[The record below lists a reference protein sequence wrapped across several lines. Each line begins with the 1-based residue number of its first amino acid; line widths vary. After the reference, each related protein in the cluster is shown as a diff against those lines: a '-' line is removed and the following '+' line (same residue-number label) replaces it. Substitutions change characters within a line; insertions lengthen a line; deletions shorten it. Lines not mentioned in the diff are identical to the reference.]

1 MKLVGGKEASR
12 GFLYQGFAS
21 VLEALTDKN
30 KWDKIYIEF
39 PTSNDKVDIALGAA
53 NKVIKSI
60 QVKSTINT
68 FSKSDIMVW
77 LRDLIADIDAP
88 EYELCLIGQC
98 EKSAITFKNSIE
110 KFYNNTLD
118 NTAVKSLDGFST
130 DLLRNKRINFVIL
143 PFEIEVLEKIVRDSL
158 HKYISYS
165 NQMLS
170 FDQISFIASATV
182 NDQMISSTHGDGID
196 RKKFDEELEKRIFLI
211 ADKYSP
217 KRISIAVT
225 SFPRGAVHLEDKTMC
240 LSLVDKF
247 DGRNLKSGYD
257 WNNDIYPM
265 LRDFLI
271 SNTKNEHAYQV
282 FLDTH
287 ASLAFAAG
295 YVLDSKSGI
304 NVFPIQKTA
313 MNGTKLW
320 DVKLSSKKSYSNWS
334 ISHEELEENQ
344 FDTALILNVTRPIYK
359 DVLEYIKENNLSIG
373 RIINCTPNEGGAT
386 NFSIENGNHAAT
398 LANSI
403 YSAIAQRSTVER
415 RATLHIF
422 AAAPNAFMF
431 FLGQISRGFGKCVL
445 YEYDFEQRDSC
456 SYAESISFRD

>member
-1 MKLVGGKEASR
+1 MGGKEASR

-98 EKSAITFKNSIE
+98 EKSAITFKSSIE
-110 KFYNNTLD
+110 KLYNNTLD

-445 YEYDFEQRDSC
+445 YEYDFEQQDSC
-456 SYAESISFRD
+456 SYSESISFKD

>member
-1 MKLVGGKEASR
+1 MGGREASR
-12 GFLYQGFAS
+12 GFLYQAFAS
-21 VLEALTDKN
+21 VLEAMCQKN
-30 KWDKIYIEF
+30 WDRIYIEF
-39 PTSNDKVDIALGAA
+39 KSDDDKVDIALEE
-53 NKVIKSI
+53 NSKIFKSI

-68 FSKSDIMVW
+68 FSKNSLEKW
-77 LRDLIADIDAP
+77 LQDLINDDVGAN
-88 EYELCLIGQC
+88 EFELFLIGQC
-98 EKSAITFKNSIE
+98 NNDALTFINSID
-110 KFYNNTLD
+110 KLQKNKLD
-118 NTAVKSLDGFST
+118 ATVQKSLQGFDTSIIQ
-130 DLLRNKRINFVIL
+130 DRKISFKHIPFDVKIL
-143 PFEIEVLEKIVRDSL
+143 ETLVRDSL
-158 HKYISYS
+158 LRYIS
-165 NQMLS
+165 NHNRMLT

-257 WNNDIYPM
+257 WNNDIYPL

-282 FLDTH
+282 FLDAH

-334 ISHEELEENQ
+334 ISHEEFEKNQ

-403 YSAIAQRSTVER
+403 YSAIAQRSTAER

-445 YEYDFEQRDSC
+445 YEYDFEQRDAC

>member
-1 MKLVGGKEASR
+1 MGGKEASR

-359 DVLEYIKENNLSIG
+359 DVIEYIKENNLSIG

-456 SYAESISFRD
+456 SYSESISFRD

>member
-1 MKLVGGKEASR
+1 MGGKEASR

-98 EKSAITFKNSIE
+98 EKSAITFINSIE

-456 SYAESISFRD
+456 SYSESISFRD

>member
-1 MKLVGGKEASR
+1 MGGKEASR

-77 LRDLIADIDAP
+77 LRDLIADIDTP

-98 EKSAITFKNSIE
+98 EKSTITFINSIE

-130 DLLRNKRINFVIL
+130 DLLRNRRINFIIL

-456 SYAESISFRD
+456 SYSESISFRD